1 MAETYGLTWPG
12 KKDALAL
19 AHTPPKGHLST
30 PNGRLD
36 TVERSLG
43 DVFIEGENLEVL
55 KLLTPEYADAVKLI
69 YVDPPYNTGN
79 DPVYGDDYRDSSWLS
94 MIYPRLVR
102 ARDLLTP
109 DGLIA
114 VSIDD
119 HELHHLVTVMN
130 EVFGEKNFITI
141 LNWRKRGTGGQV
153 AKNAIINQV
162 EYVVCFARDAAQ
174 LRLVGLP
181 NENHGTARWRDFRKA
196 GGQWQRRYR
205 PKQFFPLWVLPDG
218 SVSLTESPGAI
229 AVHPTDA
236 TGEEGFWENGV
247 PTTAERIDAG
257 ELRGRIIRG
266 RWKIEQLEVAKQTTN
281 AGNYLEI
288 PSTRGTERLKALLGS
303 VVLEN
308 PKPVELIHYLL
319 HISDLRDG
327 DVVLDFFAGSGTT
340 GDAVLS
346 WRAETGRDVSY
357 VLVTSDHPVAAG
369 TGAALAGFS
378 TVAEIGLARVRA
390 AADDVEALPPRTLK
404 LVAD

>member
-12 KKDALAL
+12 KSDALAQ
-19 AHTPPKGHLST
+19 ATAP
-30 PNGRLD
+30 PNGRLL
-36 TVERSLG
+36 TVEPSG
-43 DVFIEGENLEVL
+43 ADVFVEGENLEVL
-55 KLLTPEYADAVKLI
+55 KLLAPEYADAVKLI

-94 MIYPRLVR
+94 MIYPRLLR
-102 ARDLLTP
+102 ARDLLSP

-130 EVFGEKNFITI
+130 EVFGEKNFVAI

-181 NENHGTARWRDFRKA
+181 NEKHGTSRWRDFRKA

-205 PKQFFPLWVLPDG
+205 PRQFFPLWVSADG
-218 SVSLTESPGAI
+218 SVSLTQEAGAV
-229 AVHPTDA
+229 AVNPTDA
-236 TGEEGFWENGV
+236 TGQEGFWENGV
-247 PTTAERIDAG
+247 PTTAERIEAG
-257 ELRGRIIRG
+257 ELRGRVVRG
-266 RWKIEQLEVAKQTTN
+266 RWKIEQLEVAKDTTN

-288 PSTRGTERLKALLGS
+288 PSTRGTERLKALLGAA
-303 VVLEN
+303 VLEN

-346 WRAETGRDVSY
+346 WRAETGRNVGY
-357 VLVTSDHPVAAG
+357 VLVTSPHPVAAG
-369 TGAALAGFS
+369 TDAALAGFG
-378 TVAEIGLARVRA
+378 TVAEIGLARVRT
-390 AADDVEALPPRTLK
+390 AADRLGTNHPRVLRSE
-404 LVAD
+404 